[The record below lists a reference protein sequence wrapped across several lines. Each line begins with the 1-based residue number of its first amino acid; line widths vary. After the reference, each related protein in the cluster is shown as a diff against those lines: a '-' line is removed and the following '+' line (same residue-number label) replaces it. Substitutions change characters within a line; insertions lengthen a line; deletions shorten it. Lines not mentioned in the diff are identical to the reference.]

1 MAWIDRLAARI
12 RRRRRAGPVLSA
24 NLLVGLTFPAF
35 WRPVYHLAEQPK
47 TALHREKVNCG
58 CLSFGGQIKTFLYD
72 AAGSAGQ
79 SLSRSELEDECAA
92 GRGNCSS

>member
-1 MAWIDRLAARI
+1 
-12 RRRRRAGPVLSA
+12 
-24 NLLVGLTFPAF
+24 
-35 WRPVYHLAEQPK
+35 
-47 TALHREKVNCG
+47 LHREKVNCG